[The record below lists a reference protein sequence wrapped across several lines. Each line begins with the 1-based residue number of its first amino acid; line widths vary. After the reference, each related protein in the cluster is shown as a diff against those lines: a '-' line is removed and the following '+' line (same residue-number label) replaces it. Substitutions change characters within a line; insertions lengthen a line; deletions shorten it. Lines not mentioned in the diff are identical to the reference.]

1 MGFGDILKNSFIQGY
16 MDVNITT
23 RSILLILMTAGI
35 FGLYLFLVYRVVNRK
50 SVYSKSFNISLVAM
64 AIITAAIIIS
74 IQTSVVISLG
84 MVGALSIVRFRTAIK
99 DPMDL
104 VFLFWSIGVGIM
116 CGAGQ
121 FELAGITCVGLTVL
135 ILILES
141 IPMVK
146 APMVLVVNLNR
157 SISEETI
164 KDILKDL
171 SKNYRIKSRS
181 IKNSVKE
188 LVIEL
193 RTSQES
199 ELMDRLSNVEGIN
212 SVSLLAHSG
221 EVTY

>member
-1 MGFGDILKNSFIQGY
+1 MGFGDILKKSFIQGY
-16 MDVNITT
+16 MDVNLTSK
-23 RSILLILMTAGI
+23 SIILILVTTAI
-35 FGLYLFLVYRVVNRK
+35 FALYLFVVYRIVNRK
-50 SVYSKSFNISLVAM
+50 SIYSRSFNISLVAM
-64 AIITAAIIIS
+64 SIITAAIIIS

-104 VFLFWSIGVGIM
+104 IFLFWSIGVGIM

-121 FELAGITCVGLTVL
+121 FELTGIMCVGLTVL

-146 APMVLVVNLNR
+146 APMVLVLNLNR
-157 SISEETI
+157 NISEEI
-164 KDILKDL
+164 VEAILKDL
-171 SKNYRIKSRS
+171 CKIYRIKSRS

-188 LVIEL
+188 MVIEL
-193 RTSQES
+193 KTSQES
-199 ELMDRLSNVEGIN
+199 ELMDRLSDMEGIN

>member
-1 MGFGDILKNSFIQGY
+1 MGFGDILKSSFIQGY
-16 MDVNITT
+16 MDVNVTPK
-23 RSILLILMTAGI
+23 SIILILVTTGI
-35 FGLYLFLVYRVVNRK
+35 FGLYLFMVYRIANRK
-50 SVYSKSFNISLVAM
+50 SAYSKSFNISLVAM
-64 AIITAAIIIS
+64 TIITAAIIIS

-104 VFLFWSIGVGIM
+104 IFLFWSIGVGII

-141 IPMVK
+141 IPMVT

-157 SISEETI
+157 NISEETI

-171 SKNYRIKSRS
+171 SKNYKIKSRC
-181 IKNSVKE
+181 IRNSVKE

-199 ELMDRLSNVEGIN
+199 ELMDRLSDMEGIN

>member
-16 MDVNITT
+16 MDVNVSSK
-23 RSILLILMTAGI
+23 SILLILMTAGI
-35 FGLYLFLVYRVVNRK
+35 LGLYLFLVYRIVNRK

-104 VFLFWSIGVGIM
+104 IFLFWSIGVGIM

-146 APMVLVVNLNR
+146 APMVLVVNLSR

-199 ELMDRLSNVEGIN
+199 ELMDRLSDMEGIN

>member
-1 MGFGDILKNSFIQGY
+1 MGFGDILKSSFIQGY
-16 MDVNITT
+16 MDVNITSK
-23 RSILLILMTAGI
+23 SIVLILTTTAI
-35 FGLYLFLVYRVVNRK
+35 FGLYLFAVYRIVNRK
-50 SVYSKSFNISLVAM
+50 SIYSRSFNISLVAM
-64 AIITAAIIIS
+64 AILTAAIIIS
-74 IQTSVVISLG
+74 LQTSVVISLG

-104 VFLFWSIGVGIM
+104 IFLFWSIGVGIV

-146 APMVLVVNLNR
+146 APMVLVINLNR
-157 SISEETI
+157 SISEDTI
-164 KDILKDL
+164 KDILKDV
-171 SKNYRIKSRS
+171 SKNYKIKSRS

-199 ELMDRLSNVEGIN
+199 ELMDRLSDMAGVN
-212 SVSLLAHSG
+212 SVSLVSHSG

>member
-16 MDVNITT
+16 MDVNVSTK
-23 RSILLILMTAGI
+23 SILLILMTTGI
-35 FGLYLFLVYRVVNRK
+35 FGLYLFLVYRIVNRK
-50 SVYSKSFNISLVAM
+50 SVYSKSFNTSLVAM

>member
-16 MDVNITT
+16 MDVNITSK
-23 RSILLILMTAGI
+23 SITLILVTTGI
-35 FGLYLFLVYRVVNRK
+35 FGLYLFAVYRIVNRK
-50 SVYSKSFNISLVAM
+50 SIYSKSFNISLVAM

-104 VFLFWSIGVGIM
+104 IFLFWSIGIGIM

-121 FELAGITCVGLTVL
+121 FELTGIMCLGLTVL

-146 APMVLVVNLNR
+146 APMVLVMNMNR
-157 SISEETI
+157 SISDETI
-164 KDILKDL
+164 KDILKGL
-171 SKNYRIKSRS
+171 SKNYKIKSRS

-199 ELMDRLSNVEGIN
+199 ELMDRLSALEGIN
-212 SVSLLAHSG
+212 SISLLAHSG